1 MAALKIEE
9 KITKEVK
16 LVLSDEEKDTLAS
29 ARNILK
35 ELWADDI
42 PGPGAQ
48 GTHIVTVNPSFDKD
62 HPSDYNGMID
72 AYDAAE
78 LIYTVLTKAGFYEED
93 MCDED

>member
-1 MAALKIEE
+1 MAALKIE
-9 KITKEVK
+9 TKHIEEVK
-16 LVLSDEEKDTLAS
+16 IVLSDEEKDTLAN

-42 PGPGAQ
+42 PGPSAQ
-48 GTHIVTVNPSFDKD
+48 GTYLVTVNPSYDKD
-62 HPSDYNGMID
+62 NPNDYNGLID

-78 LIYTVLTKAGFYEED
+78 LIYTVLSKAGFYDED